1 MPSEIRRKGT
11 SGAIRTIAIVRS
23 RNGYAPQATQA
34 ASHHG
39 CRASEAWGDR
49 MSIKRR
55 TAEHRLA
62 RLTGI
67 SGHTVRYYVTEG
79 LLNLSRLNSR
89 TEREL
94 AMRIKFITVLR
105 EIGLPLGYI
114 AELIQYRM
122 ASSQQKEPIA
132 QYLAAR
138 LQYVDSQARRAA
150 AEKRRLAKASEEFRR
165 IAADDDVTTVEFFR
179 RLRSAARHL
188 SDCGETKQR
197 TPRTRTAKDR
207 SAKAQYGSPRKPE

>member
-1 MPSEIRRKGT
+1 
-11 SGAIRTIAIVRS
+11 
-23 RNGYAPQATQA
+23 
-34 ASHHG
+34 
-39 CRASEAWGDR
+39 

-207 SAKAQYGSPRKPE
+207 IAKAQYGSPRKPE

>member
-1 MPSEIRRKGT
+1 MPIK
-11 SGAIRTIAIVRS
+11 RS
-23 RNGYAPQATQA
+23 TA
-34 ASHHG
+34 G
-39 CRASEAWGDR
+39 CRLG
-49 MSIKRR
+49 
-55 TAEHRLA
+55 

-67 SGHTVRYYVTEG
+67 SAHTVRYYVTEG
-79 LLNLSRLNSR
+79 LLNLPRLTPR

-114 AELIQYRM
+114 AELLQYRM

-165 IAADDDVTTVEFFR
+165 IAADEDVTTAEFVR
-179 RLRSAARHL
+179 RLRSTARHL

-197 TPRTRTAKDR
+197 TPRARTVKAR
-207 SAKAQYGSPRKPE
+207 SAKRQYGLPRKPE